1 MHVDPTTTAYTLP
14 NQPTTFQTHTQRVLR
29 AAVEGPGLVPV
40 VGKDVVSDL
49 IDLVEEPLLLFMPKI
64 IRPRNEEML
73 YRGQRAA
80 VEVLYQ
86 LVLASDR
93 CVVLF
98 VVGWLRR
105 LCIVFFSHVRLLLLV
120 DAPST

>member
-1 MHVDPTTTAYTLP
+1 M
-14 NQPTTFQTHTQRVLR
+14 
-29 AAVEGPGLVPV
+29 EGPGLIPV

-80 VEVLYQ
+80 VEVLFQ

-93 CVVLF
+93 CV
-98 VVGWLRR
+98 R
-105 LCIVFFSHVRLLLLV
+105 VRV
-120 DAPST
+120 CTW